1 MAPKAAPTAP
11 KKSSSSKAGRRC
23 ILLAYVLVLAGVW
36 LSPVGFVRWQYAVHQ
51 TARIHLVE
59 NAMSVSQSEAILRL
73 VQDSA
78 LWDNQEESQLD
89 LPTEE
94 VLPTKEVRV
103 HDMPAMLIASQPT
116 VDRMLGLLRRLYDLD
131 DEQMRLRD
139 LYVVKYDN
147 NGVSGLPIHDDECTL
162 SFSLALSRTD
172 SYEGGG
178 LQFDNLQGEPLRG
191 KQGTAVFFP
200 SKLLYRRMD
209 INRGAEFALVGMV
222 SVEKDD
228 TWTFSPRCVYHD
240 SPAPTTSNT
249 TLVVCVNSHPLP
261 LSAGYFVCHHSLT
274 PYSPQHPRAS
284 VSARIHGMFARCI
297 AVVSVDA
304 LSDDLNETAVMPER
318 CFGWIGQSLR
328 HALVRL
334 QVLWRVASS
343 EDWLHLVV
351 LNTCLFGGW
360 FVINKFMSR

>member
-1 MAPKAAPTAP
+1 
-11 KKSSSSKAGRRC
+11 
-23 ILLAYVLVLAGVW
+23 VLAGVW
-36 LSPVGFVRWQYAVHQ
+36 LSPAGFVWWQYAVHQ

-89 LPTEE
+89 LPT
-94 VLPTKEVRV
+94 KEVRV

-139 LYVVKYDN
+139 LYVVRYDN

-191 KQGTAVFFP
+191 KQGTAVLFP

-209 INRGAEFALVGMV
+209 VNRGAEYALVGMV
-222 SVEKDD
+222 SVEKDE
-228 TWTFSPRCVYHD
+228 TWTFS
-240 SPAPTTSNT
+240 
-249 TLVVCVNSHPLP
+249 
-261 LSAGYFVCHHSLT
+261 
-274 PYSPQHPRAS
+274 PRAS

-328 HALVRL
+328 HALIML

-343 EDWLHLVV
+343 EDWLQLVV
-351 LNTCLFGGW
+351 LNTCLFGGG
-360 FVINKFMSR
+360 FVINKYMSR